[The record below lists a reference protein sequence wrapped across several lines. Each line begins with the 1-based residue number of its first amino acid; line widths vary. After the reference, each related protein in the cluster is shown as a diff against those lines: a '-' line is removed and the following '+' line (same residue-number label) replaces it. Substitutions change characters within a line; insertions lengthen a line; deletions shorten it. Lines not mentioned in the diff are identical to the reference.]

1 MKSKK
6 LLMPIIILVV
16 AFVLMTAFAI
26 INGISKKPTITEE
39 DFPFSITYEL
49 NGKTETIEGVYS
61 ASFVGRGGYADT
73 KGRIYE
79 GKIVGMENEE
89 DNFYVL
95 SENEEGYLVL
105 HTNFYADYLMGD
117 TEYDYFMGEEF
128 MPKMYYYDSQ
138 GVEYEDEETLLAQG
152 AKLVRW
158 TYPLPVTNDFVFSHI
173 SYMSGEVV
181 LPMVIIA
188 VLALVVMMIFVK
200 KEKNRKNKRADKIST
215 IFNFLIGIVVVP
227 FMTVLGN
234 LIDINGGSG
243 ALTHQMLYVIPAISI
258 LGLAA
263 SVALR
268 RKNYSKGGMMVQFVG
283 PALFVVALLYK

>member
-1 MKSKK
+1 MKSRKM
-6 LLMPIIILVV
+6 LMPIVNLVA
-16 AFVLMTAFAI
+16 AFVFMTAFAI
-26 INGISKKPTITEE
+26 INGISKKPTITEG

-61 ASFVGRGGYADT
+61 ASYVGHGGYADT

-79 GKIVGMENEE
+79 GKIVGMQNEE

-128 MPKMYYYDSQ
+128 APKMYYYDSQ

-152 AKLVRW
+152 ASLIRW
-158 TYPLPVTNDFVFSHI
+158 TYPVPVTNSFVFSHI
-173 SYMSGEVV
+173 SIMSGEVV

-188 VLALVVMMIFVK
+188 VLALVAMIIFVK
-200 KEKNRKNKRADKIST
+200 KEKNKKTDKIAT
-215 IFNFLIGIVVVP
+215 IFNFIIGIVVVP
-227 FMTVLGN
+227 FMTVLGT
-234 LIDINGGSG
+234 LIDINGGSAELG
-243 ALTHQMLYVIPAISI
+243 RQLLYILPAFSI
-258 LGLAA
+258 LGVAA

-268 RKNYSKGGMMVQFVG
+268 RKNYPKGGMVVQFVG
-283 PALFVVALLYK
+283 PALFVVILLLSFI